1 MINPKSRNK
10 KNKNKLTRRKRR
22 TKRKR
27 RKRKK
32 RKARKDKN
40 HSHRK
45 MYKKFLNKQDYN
57 TKGLNKNKCATY
69 KNGKKSSRLT
79 KINSI
84 MKNN

>member
-1 MINPKSRNK
+1 MHFKHSKIMMIPSRKKIIKNKRKMINPKSRNK

-45 MYKKFLNKQDYN
+45 MYKKFLNK
-57 TKGLNKNKCATY
+57 
-69 KNGKKSSRLT
+69 
-79 KINSI
+79 
-84 MKNN
+84 